1 MSTKADQ
8 CNGVDLGLND
18 DPRVFMQFGS
28 IIHIE
33 IVFIQM
39 IALTLIKMSL
49 IVRPIEQD
57 DAEVCGKIGYEAH
70 KAISS
75 SHGYPCEQP
84 SEEFGIGLIKMLLG
98 NQNSWGVLAERQG
111 GILGSIFLHR
121 FPPSP
126 VAVIGP
132 LTVHPSAEGGVG
144 RKLMD
149 AVLTQAHKQNHDQI
163 RLVQSP
169 SHIRSFVLYTKCGFV
184 LREPLFLMQGQPLKH
199 RNINI
204 DTRDADVR
212 LVRDDNDIS
221 MCTRLCKSSYGFS
234 REMELRQAK
243 DQGVAT
249 MVERDGVITGY
260 AAGIGILCY
269 AVAKS
274 NEDLKMLIANASAIL
289 GSGFFVP
296 ARNHEIIKWL
306 LESGFH
312 IGWPANLMTNGP
324 YQEPL
329 TSFLPSLAY

>member
-1 MSTKADQ
+1 
-8 CNGVDLGLND
+8 
-18 DPRVFMQFGS
+18 
-28 IIHIE
+28 
-33 IVFIQM
+33 
-39 IALTLIKMSL
+39 MSL
-49 IVRPIEQD
+49 IVRSIEQN

-75 SHGYPCEQP
+75 THGYACEQP

-111 GILGSIFLHR
+111 RILGSIFLNR

-149 AVLTQAHKQNHDQI
+149 AALTQAHRQNHDQI

-184 LREPLFLMQGQPLKH
+184 LREPLFLMQGQPL
-199 RNINI
+199 NGQNI
-204 DTRDADVR
+204 DTRNADVHSIR
-212 LVRDDNDIS
+212 SEDDIS
-221 MCTRLCKSSYGFS
+221 KCNELCKLSYGFS
-234 REMELRQAK
+234 REMELRQAR

-249 MVERDGVITGY
+249 MVERDDVVSGY
-260 AAGIGILCY
+260 AAGIGILCH

-274 NEDLKMLIANASAIL
+274 NEDLKMLISNAPTIL
-289 GSGFFVP
+289 EPGFFVP

-312 IGWPANLMTNGP
+312 IGWPANLMTVGP
-324 YQEPL
+324 FQEPL
-329 TSFLPSLAY
+329 TPFLPSLAY